1 MATTYTLNH
10 PKARVTP
17 LSKEE
22 QATTG
27 CNTRWRVLYTD
38 VAYATATANDDVV
51 VLTLAN
57 TPTNWIVD
65 KALVNVTTAF
75 AGTTALTL
83 AVGTTSATTAFVS
96 AQSVKTAGPLEMVST
111 LPILTSAQGT
121 AALSLV
127 ATFTNATGGSP
138 SAVTDGRADI
148 FLNVVNLDKA
158 YAK

>member
-1 MATTYTLNH
+1 MAAYTIAL
-10 PKARVTP
+10 PKARISP
-17 LSKEE
+17 LSNQE
-22 QATTG
+22 QAATG

-38 VAYATATANDDVV
+38 VAYATATATDDVV
-51 VLTLAN
+51 TLTLGV
-57 TPTNWIVD
+57 TPSNWIVD

-111 LPILTSAQGT
+111 VPILTNAQGT
-121 AALSLV
+121 ASLSLV
-127 ATFTNATGGSP
+127 GTLTNATGGSI
-138 SAVTDGRADI
+138 SALSAGQLDI

>member
-10 PKARVTP
+10 PKARITP
-17 LSKEE
+17 LSSEE

-27 CNTRWRVLYTD
+27 CNARWRVLYTD

-57 TPTNWIVD
+57 TPANWIVD

-96 AQSVKTAGPLEMVST
+96 AQSCIVKGPLEMAST
-111 LPILTSAQGT
+111 LPILTNAQGT

-127 ATFTNATGGSP
+127 ATFTNSTGGSP
-138 SAVTDGRADI
+138 SAITAGQADI